1 MTPLDSILAELE
13 RMAER
18 WRWSAITLDSADEP
32 NGAAHMRACA
42 NDLLRVTR
50 AIRAEHNLPE
60 NAGAAPPCASG
71 VTGRASSATVD
82 DARPLSGGT
91 QEKGGYAEARR
102 QGD

>member
-71 VTGRASSATVD
+71 ATGRASSVD
-82 DARPLSGGT
+82 DARPISSMP
-91 QEKGGYAEARR
+91 
-102 QGD
+102 

>member
-1 MTPLDSILAELE
+1 MTSLDSILAELD

-18 WRWSAITLDSADEP
+18 WRWSAITLDSADEC

-50 AIRAEHNLPE
+50 AIRAEHKLPE

-71 VTGRASSATVD
+71 VTGRASS